1 MAPAESLLTDLETVV
16 LFDWVAAG
24 LIIGADGDMI
34 DDLLVVV
41 DAPEVRHT
49 VLILL

>member
-1 MAPAESLLTDLETVV
+1 MAPAESVLTDLETVL
-16 LFDWVAAG
+16 LFDCVAAG
-24 LIIGADGDMI
+24 LIIGVDGDMI